1 MIWRLIILIEE
12 YISPQSVAG
21 PQEKRGMCEAG
32 KNLILKLRI
41 DDYKEDFELIEG
53 KIRDECIPITMSGSV
68 EGLEKGLKNGLKKG
82 ISEGIQPSVTMM
94 NQEYLRLKLNVTK
107 WLRSKDFLID
117 STIPLHNG
125 LYLKA
130 YTIFDSDFRELFIE
144 LRRDNLCFDEE
155 TSKKLK
161 KRSRS
166 ENDIDLIDA
175 FPNRCDGI

>member
-1 MIWRLIILIEE
+1 MLKCRLRLAE
-12 YISPQSVAG
+12 YISQHSVTG
-21 PQEKRGMCEAG
+21 PQEKRDMCETG

-53 KIRDECIPITMSGSV
+53 KIRDECIPITMSGSA
-68 EGLEKGLKNGLKKG
+68 EGLVGGLVT
-82 ISEGIQPSVTMM
+82 GIQPSVTMM

-107 WLRSKDFLID
+107 WLRSKDFLVD

-130 YTIFDSDFRELFIE
+130 YTIFDSEFKDLFIE
-144 LRRDNLCFDEE
+144 VRRDNLCFDED